1 MTIPTINLSMIPTF
15 PAVVVGEGPVVVT
28 KAGLTYTFGWDIAA
42 YSLNPAA
49 DLNNIRLLGYN
60 TSTLAT
66 ELYNLSD
73 VQTDLQ
79 ILSTQISDSTTTGRS
94 VLTGDAA
101 AGRLALAV
109 QPGTDVQA
117 YDAGLTSLANFNTTG
132 SFVYLSATDTWTA
145 VTVNNGLT
153 FATGALGWDGVRVR
167 KNSTGSVF
175 TRRRINLIEG
185 TGITLTVA
193 DDSPNDEVD
202 VTITAPAGTAP
213 VYIQRKYAEYA
224 TRVQITTGNFIP
236 ADDTIPQIGEGFE
249 ILSVSITP
257 TSATNRLRIR
267 AHIVG
272 SDATLNGVTTVAIF
286 SSASSNA
293 LRAAIVSQGAANA
306 LQCFGLEHEYVPGS
320 GAVTISVRVGPSS
333 GSFWTNGNSGG
344 RFLGGAS
351 ACTLVVEEVTP

>member
-1 MTIPTINLSMIPTF
+1 MTIPTINLSMIPAF
-15 PAVVVGEGPVVVT
+15 PAVVVGEGPVTIT
-28 KAGLTYTFGWDIAA
+28 KAGLTYTFGWDITA

-49 DLNNIRLLGYN
+49 DLNNIQLLGYN
-60 TSTLAT
+60 TSTQAT

-73 VQTDLQ
+73 VQSDLQ
-79 ILSTQISDSTTTGRS
+79 IVSTQITDSTATGRS
-94 VLTGDAA
+94 VLTGNAA
-101 AGRLALAV
+101 TGRLALAV

-145 VTVNNGLT
+145 VTVNNGLS

-213 VYIQRKYAEYA
+213 VIVDRAYAEY
-224 TRVQITTGNFIP
+224 TTNAGVTAVIP
-236 ADDTIPQIGEGFE
+236 ADDTIPQSSEGTQ

-257 TSATNRLRIR
+257 KTTTNRLRIR
-267 AHIVG
+267 VFVAG
-272 SDATLNGVTTVAIF
+272 SHTVAAGAVTAAIF
-286 SSASSNA
+286 SGASANA
-293 LRAAIVSQGAANA
+293 LRAVIINAAATANNLVS
-306 LQCFGLEHEYVPGS
+306 FGFETEYVPGS
-320 GAVTISVRVGPSS
+320 TSAATISVRIGPTGGTFYTNGTSS
-333 GSFWTNGNSGG
+333 G
-344 RFLGGAS
+344 RLLGGAS
-351 ACTLVVEEVTP
+351 ACTLEVEEITA